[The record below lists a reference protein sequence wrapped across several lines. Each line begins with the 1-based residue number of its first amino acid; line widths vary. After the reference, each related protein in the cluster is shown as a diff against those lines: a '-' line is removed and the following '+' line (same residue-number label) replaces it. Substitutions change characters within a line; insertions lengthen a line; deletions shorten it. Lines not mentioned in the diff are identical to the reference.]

1 MSTVTESLEPTAREA
16 GPQDG
21 DQRRRR
27 AAATAAVLVA
37 LVLAAVAV
45 VGNQRA
51 SARDEARDA
60 ALEAA
65 RTRVPALLSYD
76 AATLAEDLERAGE
89 QTTGDFEADYQKIL
103 DEVVSPT
110 AGKRG
115 ISTRA
120 EVAQAGVVSGDG
132 DGDGVVVLVLLTQ
145 TTSANDQGPTVSGS
159 RVEVTLRQDDGDWKI
174 AGLEPV

>member
-1 MSTVTESLEPTAREA
+1 MSVLA
-16 GPQDG
+16 
-21 DQRRRR
+21 RRRVGVLVVLLVALALAATAVVGSQR
-27 AAATAAVLVA
+27 AAAR
-37 LVLAAVAV
+37 
-45 VGNQRA
+45 G
-51 SARDEARDA
+51 EARDA

-76 AATLAEDLERAGE
+76 AATLADDLERAAE
-89 QTTGDFEADYQKIL
+89 QTTGDFAEDYRQIL

-120 EVAQAGVVSGDG
+120 EVAGAGVVSGDG
-132 DGDGVVVLVLLTQ
+132 DEVVVLVLLTQ
-145 TTSANDQGPTVSGS
+145 TTTAGDQPPTVSGS
-159 RVEVTLRQDDGDWKI
+159 RVEVTLREDDGDWKI

>member
-1 MSTVTESLEPTAREA
+1 MSTVTESAETTARDA
-16 GPQDG
+16 ASQDG
-21 DQRRRR
+21 DRRWRR
-27 AAATAAVLVA
+27 VVAVAAVLVA
-37 LVLAAVAV
+37 LALAVVVAV
-45 VGNQRA
+45 MGNQRA
-51 SARDEARDA
+51 SARDDARDA

-89 QTTGDFEADYQKIL
+89 QTTGAFEGDYRTIL

-120 EVAQAGVVSGDG
+120 EVAHAGVVSGDG
-132 DGDGVVVLVLLTQ
+132 DQVVVLVLLTQ
-145 TTSANDQGPTVSGS
+145 TTTAQDQGPTVSGS

-174 AGLEPV
+174 AGLKPV